1 MWDALQFTWNCPCRQ
16 SMTLKISVRILYF
29 WNRPWV
35 NIYWFLCQYLTSG
48 VIWGLYVR
56 LRDIPGATRP
66 FLVDITSSRVVFSAN
81 LVPGVPCDNS
91 KMCVRAWSLVM
102 RLLSQTGFWRQM
114 PLVTLANGIIWCL
127 RRISSPRVSELVKN
141 WSLWTE
147 KCPRPWWRHFLLCDL
162 GFTDFLLNQ
171 YMVMYVCMLSKFR
184 QTVCRSNLSV
194 KYTYLDHDTIWSPN
208 FEDFRGFELILM

>member
-56 LRDIPGATRP
+56 LRDIPDATRP

-81 LVPGVPCDNS
+81 LVPRGPWDNS
-91 KMCVRAWSLVM
+91 EMCVRARSLVM
-102 RLLSQTGFWRQM
+102 RLLTQTGF
-114 PLVTLANGIIWCL
+114 LTSGVTCDPWKWTNM
-127 RRISSPRVSELVKN
+127 VSETGIEPSCVAIGQKLISVHQKE
-141 WSLWTE
+141 STTMVTTFPTLWLRILRIFIITVTWICC
-147 KCPRPWWRHFLLCDL
+147 KPS
-162 GFTDFLLNQ
+162 
-171 YMVMYVCMLSKFR
+171 VMNFS
-184 QTVCRSNLSV
+184 QTVYQSSWQS
-194 KYTYLDHDTIWSPN
+194 KPTIWAILQGRLVDRSH
-208 FEDFRGFELILM
+208 FELFLIR